1 MCMKT
6 NNMKKGLVSL
16 MLMLCFTSAS
26 FAQKY
31 LTRTGKVTFFSG
43 TPLENI
49 EAHNNEVAAVVTQ
62 SGDVIFQVP
71 IKSFKFQKQLMEDH
85 FNEEYLESDKYPK
98 ADFKGKI
105 ENPSAVN
112 FSKDGTYNVKV
123 AGKLTIH
130 GVTHDVNVPGTI
142 VVKGSDIT
150 VNAKF
155 NVATADYNIRI
166 PSLMAGKIAKSIEV
180 TVNCILNA
188 VK

>member
-1 MCMKT
+1 MSTKNMS
-6 NNMKKGLVSL
+6 MKKGMIFSL
-16 MLMLCFTSAS
+16 LMICIFSTS

-31 LTRTGKVTFFSG
+31 LTRTGKVTFFSS

-49 EAHNNEVAAVVTQ
+49 EARNNEVAAIITPA
-62 SGDVIFQVP
+62 GDVIFQVP
-71 IKSFKFQKQLMEDH
+71 IKSFKFQKELMQEH
-85 FNEEYLESDKYPK
+85 FNEEYMESDKFPK

-105 ENPSAVN
+105 ENASAVN

-130 GVTHDVNVPGTI
+130 GVTHDVNIPGTI
-142 VVKGSDIT
+142 AVKGSDVT
-150 VNAKF
+150 VNSKF
-155 NVATADYNIRI
+155 NVATADYNIKI
-166 PSLMAGKIAKSIEV
+166 PAVMAGKIAKNIEV